1 MGTMSLVPLTAERNA
16 SYTQYVA
23 DTQYMAEITIADLVR
38 NGTMS
43 AEMAAVLWAAVD
55 EQQSFLTVAVP
66 RFAGKTTTSNAVL
79 ALRPSE
85 MPVTLVAGEPEL
97 MERLKRERRGGYLQ
111 VAEFA
116 YAPVPGYIWGAPVK
130 RVFETVHEG
139 GYALQTAL
147 HAPGVEAGM
156 LEVTRGNGI
165 SDEQASTF
173 KLVMYIERFGYGL
186 QSFWRRVT
194 DLFEVEEVRD
204 GLPRG
209 RSLFR
214 WREAGDAFEQL
225 GEPQQW
231 GLDRTDLERR
241 AGLIAMLAEREQTSP
256 KEVAAAVAEYR
267 SSA

>member
-1 MGTMSLVPLTAERNA
+1 V
-16 SYTQYVA
+16 
-23 DTQYMAEITIADLVR
+23 AEITIAELVR

-55 EQQSFLTVAVP
+55 ERQSFLTVAVP

-85 MPVTLVAGEPEL
+85 MPVTLVAGEPAH
-97 MERLKRERRGGYLQ
+97 MERLKQERRGGYLQ

-116 YAPVPGYIWGAPVK
+116 YAPVPGYIWGPPVR

-156 LEVTRGNGI
+156 LEVTDGNGI
-165 SDEQASTF
+165 SDEHASTF
-173 KLVMYIERFGYGL
+173 KLVMYIERFGYGY
-186 QSFWRRVT
+186 QDFWRRVT
-194 DLFEVEEVRD
+194 DLYEVDEVKD
-204 GLPRG
+204 GRPRG

-214 WREAGDAFEQL
+214 WREAGDTFEQL
-225 GEPQQW
+225 AEPQQW
-231 GLDRTDLERR
+231 GRDRADLAQR
-241 AGLIAMLAEREQTSP
+241 ASIIAVLAQRDLTGP
-256 KEVAAAVAEYR
+256 GDVAAAVGEYR
-267 SSA
+267 SARA

>member
-1 MGTMSLVPLTAERNA
+1 V
-16 SYTQYVA
+16 
-23 DTQYMAEITIADLVR
+23 AEITIADLVR

-55 EQQSFLTVAVP
+55 EEKSFLTVAVP

-79 ALRPSE
+79 ALRPSHV
-85 MPVTLVAGEPEL
+85 PVTLVVGEPEH
-97 MERLKRERRGGYLQ
+97 MERLKQERRGGYLQ

-116 YAPVPGYIWGAPVK
+116 YAPVPGYIWGPPVR

-156 LEVTRGNGI
+156 LEVTQGNGI
-165 SDEQASTF
+165 SDEHASTF

-186 QSFWRRVT
+186 RDFWRRVT
-194 DLFEVEEVRD
+194 DLYEVEDVKD
-204 GLPRG
+204 GRPRG

-214 WREAGDAFEQL
+214 WRETDDAFEQVA
-225 GEPQQW
+225 EPQQW
-231 GLDRTDLERR
+231 GRDRADLAQR
-241 AGLIAMLAEREQTSP
+241 AGIIAMLAQREQTTP
-256 KEVAAAVAEYR
+256 AEVAAAVGEYR
-267 SSA
+267 SAKA